1 MPPPP
6 TLTPRTGAGKGE
18 ELPEITQSRQMQR
31 NGSLVTVATD
41 SSLLLLLVPRSLCH
55 PIFRLKTTNENGFKI
70 CIFFFS
76 VC

>member
-1 MPPPP
+1 MLYNLKMPPPP

-41 SSLLLLLVPRSLCH
+41 SSLLLLLVPRSIWAL
-55 PIFRLKTTNENGFKI
+55 IEYAVKLTT
-70 CIFFFS
+70 
-76 VC
+76 